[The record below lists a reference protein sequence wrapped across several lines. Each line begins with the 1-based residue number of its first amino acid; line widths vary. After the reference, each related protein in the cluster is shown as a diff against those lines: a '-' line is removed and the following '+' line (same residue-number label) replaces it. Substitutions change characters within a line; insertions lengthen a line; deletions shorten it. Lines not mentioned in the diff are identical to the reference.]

1 MLWTPTSSRW
11 QQTQLKTIPSQR
23 VIEWELHHT
32 QSGFCDHAL
41 LHGRFLRRRIWL
53 KNNYLEAQIIFAPA
67 KTKYEF
73 RCLYLSNT
81 WLALTSKDPTEDL
94 RNCYIIFISYVATI
108 YFYPAVSLKTAD
120 RCNLK
125 TVFWKKAEIN
135 MTTDLPFDFSLC
147 NSSLRRVHYSNKN
160 DICTLPKTC
169 FLFDMSADAFWTVIY
184 TSLLKTEFLMY
195 INQVSMNNGIINL
208 QKSILRVPT

>member
-11 QQTQLKTIPSQR
+11 QEHPQLKTIPSQH

-32 QSGFCDHAL
+32 QSGLCDHTL
-41 LHGRFLRRRIWL
+41 LHGNFLRRVWL

-67 KTKYEF
+67 KPKYEF
-73 RCLYLSNT
+73 CCLYLSNT

-94 RNCYIIFISYVATI
+94 GNCYIIFISYVATI

-135 MTTDLPFDFSLC
+135 MSTDLPFDFVVSAILLFTEYTIQTRMIFVLFQRHVFSLTC
-147 NSSLRRVHYSNKN
+147 
-160 DICTLPKTC
+160 LPMPSGLW
-169 FLFDMSADAFWTVIY
+169 F
-184 TSLLKTEFLMY
+184 TSLFWRLNFSC
-195 INQVSMNNGIINL
+195 I
-208 QKSILRVPT
+208 

>member
-23 VIEWELHHT
+23 VIEWELQHT
-32 QSGFCDHAL
+32 QSGFRDHTL

-67 KTKYEF
+67 KPKYEF
-73 RCLYLSNT
+73 RCLYLSNS
-81 WLALTSKDPTEDL
+81 WHALTSKDPTEDL

-108 YFYPAVSLKTAD
+108 YFYPVVSLKTAD

-135 MTTDLPFDFSLC
+135 MSTDLPFDFVVSAILHFTEYTIQTRMIFVLFQRHVFSLTC
-147 NSSLRRVHYSNKN
+147 
-160 DICTLPKTC
+160 LPMPSGLWFTR
-169 FLFDMSADAFWTVIY
+169 LFWKLNFSCI
-184 TSLLKTEFLMY
+184 
-195 INQVSMNNGIINL
+195 
-208 QKSILRVPT
+208 